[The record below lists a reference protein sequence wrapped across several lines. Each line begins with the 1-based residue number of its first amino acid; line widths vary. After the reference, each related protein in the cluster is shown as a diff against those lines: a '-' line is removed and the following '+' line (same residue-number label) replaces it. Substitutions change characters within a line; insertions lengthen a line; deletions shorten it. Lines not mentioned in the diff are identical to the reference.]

1 MSVCPFRKGGLERF
15 DRRLKLDV
23 TANSIQYGR
32 YSSDESFKVLLVLP
46 HGFLRLRCWW
56 ITSSRRLER
65 KGATLALAMSF
76 VTSGVIGG
84 PVISGSLFQLA
95 GY

>member
-1 MSVCPFRKGGLERF
+1 MLQQQHSVWALFLGRI
-15 DRRLKLDV
+15 
-23 TANSIQYGR
+23 IQG
-32 YSSDESFKVLLVLP
+32 VLVLP

-65 KGATLALAMSF
+65 KGATLAFAMPF

-84 PVISGSLFQLA
+84 PVISGSLFRLA
-95 GY
+95 GH

>member
-1 MSVCPFRKGGLERF
+1 MLV
-15 DRRLKLDV
+15 D
-23 TANSIQYGR
+23 NI
-32 YSSDESFKVLLVLP
+32 ES
-46 HGFLRLRCWW
+46 
-56 ITSSRRLER
+56 ER

>member
-1 MSVCPFRKGGLERF
+1 MLV
-15 DRRLKLDV
+15 D
-23 TANSIQYGR
+23 NI
-32 YSSDESFKVLLVLP
+32 ES
-46 HGFLRLRCWW
+46 
-56 ITSSRRLER
+56 ER
-65 KGATLALAMSF
+65 KGATLALAMSS